1 MKKEH
6 TVNLSCSFCGKSQ
19 REVRKLIAGPTVYIC
34 DECIKLC
41 NDIIAEEHDR
51 EEGKPQVSLPTP
63 TEIKSFLDD
72 YVIGQD
78 HAKKVLAVAVY
89 NHYKRIYQKKPP
101 ARPRPGVKAAGH
113 EDVELSKSNILLIGP
128 TGSGKTLLA
137 QSPGALPQRPL
148 HHRRRHQPHRG
159 GLRGRGRGEHHPEPA
174 PQRRLRRGE
183 GGPGHRLHRRDRQD
197 RPEGRHPVGHPRRRR
212 RGRAAGAP
220 QDHRG
225 DPGQRH
231 PARRQE
237 VQPAGVRPGRHHA
250 TSSSS
255 AAAPSTAST
264 RSSAA
269 GWGRRGSAS
278 GRRSSTRTSA
288 PWASCSSWSSP
299 RTS

>member
-1 MKKEH
+1 MDKGAGLAAASRVARASGSVLESSVSVRAVPWRSERVKKEH

-89 NHYKRIYQKKPP
+89 NHYKRIYQKKPA
-101 ARPRPGVKAAGH
+101 ARVPQRGVKAAGH

-137 QSPGALPQRPL
+137 R
-148 HHRRRHQPHRG
+148 
-159 GLRGRGRGEHHPEPA
+159 
-174 PQRRLRRGE
+174 
-183 GGPGHRLHRRDRQD
+183 
-197 RPEGRHPVGHPRRRR
+197 
-212 RGRAAGAP
+212 
-220 QDHRG
+220 
-225 DPGQRH
+225 
-231 PARRQE
+231 
-237 VQPAGVRPGRHHA
+237 
-250 TSSSS
+250 
-255 AAAPSTAST
+255 
-264 RSSAA
+264 
-269 GWGRRGSAS
+269 W
-278 GRRSSTRTSA
+278 
-288 PWASCSSWSSP
+288 
-299 RTS
+299 